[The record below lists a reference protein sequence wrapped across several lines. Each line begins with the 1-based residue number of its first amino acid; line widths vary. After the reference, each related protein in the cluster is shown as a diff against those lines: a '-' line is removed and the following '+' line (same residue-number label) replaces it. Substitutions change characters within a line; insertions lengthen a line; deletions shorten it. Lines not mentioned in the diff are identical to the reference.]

1 MAYSFSEWVEVKP
14 MWVSFT
20 FRGEE
25 VVEIGE
31 NIEVFCKPL
40 GYMII
45 SFHASLKSAVDGVG
59 GDMIARLG

>member
-1 MAYSFSEWVEVKP
+1 